1 MREFNV
7 YILASLSRVLY
18 IGVSNDLRRRMYE
31 HQHGLV
37 PGFTSE
43 YRVTR
48 LVYFEQTRDASAATS
63 REKQLKR
70 WPRAR
75 KLRLI
80 EQHNASWDDLSA
92 TWFLDERR

>member
-1 MREFNV
+1 MREFSV

-48 LVYFEQTRDASAATS
+48 LVYFEQTRDASAAIS

-75 KLRLI
+75 RF
-80 EQHNASWDDLSA
+80 ASSSSTTLHG
-92 TWFLDERR
+92 TT